1 MPEEYPQRGF
11 RPPPDATELLLIR
24 HGASAAAVP
33 GEPFEL
39 LEGQADPPLAPE
51 GLEQARKMAA
61 WLADEPIAALFVTPL
76 QRTAQTAEPL
86 AEGTGIEPKVI
97 PDLREV
103 MLGEWE
109 GGEFRIR
116 VANND
121 PIAARLFEEERWEV
135 IPGAEDMQ
143 SFGER
148 VKRGLNQIAEET
160 GPGATGAAI
169 LHGGVIAEIC
179 HQLTGSRPFAFMQV
193 DNTSITRIVRFAD
206 GGWLLRYF
214 NETAHL
220 RRRAAPSA

>member
-61 WLADEPIAALFVTPL
+61 WLANEPIAALFVTPL

>member
-1 MPEEYPQRGF
+1 MPETYPQRGF
-11 RPPPDATELLLIR
+11 RLPPDATDLLLIR

-51 GLEQARKMAA
+51 GLEQAIK
-61 WLADEPIAALFVTPL
+61 LAGWVANEPLNALFVTPL
-76 QRTAQTAEPL
+76 QRTGQTAEPL
-86 AEGTGIEPKVI
+86 AELTGLEPKTV
-97 PDLREV
+97 PDLREI

-116 VANND
+116 VAGGD

-135 IPGAEDMQ
+135 IPGAEDME
-143 SFGER
+143 SFGTR
-148 VKRGLNQIAEET
+148 VRRGMETLADET
-160 GPGATGAAI
+160 GPGRTGAAI

-179 HQLTGSRPFAFMQV
+179 HQVTKSRPFAFNQV
-193 DNTSITRIVRFAD
+193 DNTSITRVVRFAD
-206 GGWLLRYF
+206 GRWLLRYF

-220 RRRAAPSA
+220 RPRAAPSA

>member
-1 MPEEYPQRGF
+1 MAETYPQRGF
-11 RPPPDATELLLIR
+11 QPPPDAIDLLLIR

-39 LEGQADPPLAPE
+39 LEGQADPPLSPE
-51 GLEQARKMAA
+51 GREQADKVAA
-61 WLADEPIAALFVTPL
+61 WLAGESIGALFVTPL

-86 AEGTGIEPKVI
+86 MQRTGLQPTVI

-116 VANND
+116 VANRD
-121 PIAARLFEEERWEV
+121 PIATRLLEEERWDV
-135 IPGAEDMQ
+135 IPGAESME

-148 VKRGLNQIAEET
+148 VARGLSRLAEET
-160 GPGATGAAI
+160 GPGRTGAAI

-179 HQLTGSRPFAFMQV
+179 HQVTSSRPFAFNIV
-193 DNTSITRIVRFAD
+193 DNTAVTRLVRFAD
-206 GGWLLRYF
+206 GRWLLRYF

-220 RRRAAPSA
+220 RQNAAPSA

>member
-1 MPEEYPQRGF
+1 V
-11 RPPPDATELLLIR
+11 PPPDAVDLLLIR

-39 LEGQADPPLAPE
+39 LEGQADPPLSPE
-51 GLEQARKMAA
+51 GHEQAEKLAA
-61 WLADEPIAALFVTPL
+61 WLAGERIGAIFVTPL

-86 AEGTGIEPKVI
+86 AQSLGLQPTVV
-97 PDLREV
+97 PDLREI

-116 VANND
+116 VANRD
-121 PIAARLFEEERWEV
+121 PIAARLLEEERWDV
-135 IPGAEDMQ
+135 IPGAESME

-148 VKRGLNQIAEET
+148 VARGLSRLADET
-160 GPGATGAAI
+160 GPGRTGAAV

-179 HQLTGSRPFAFMQV
+179 HQVTSSRPFAFNV
-193 DNTSITRIVRFAD
+193 IDNTAITRIVRFAD
-206 GGWLLRYF
+206 GRWLLRYF

-220 RRRAAPSA
+220 RQNAAPSA

>member
-1 MPEEYPQRGF
+1 VPETYPQRGF
-11 RPPPDATELLLIR
+11 QLPPDATELLLIR

-51 GLEQARKMAA
+51 GREQASRMADWVA
-61 WLADEPIAALFVTPL
+61 AEPLSALFVTPL
-76 QRTAQTAEPL
+76 QRTSQTAAPL
-86 AEGTGIEPKVI
+86 AERTGLEPKVVT
-97 PDLREV
+97 DLREI

-116 VANND
+116 VANGD
-121 PIAARLFEEERWEV
+121 PIAARLFEEERWDV
-135 IPGAEDMQ
+135 IPGAENME

-148 VKRGLNQIAEET
+148 IARGLAQIADET

-169 LHGGVIAEIC
+169 LHGGVISEIC
-179 HQLTGSRPFAFMQV
+179 HQVTSSRPFAFMQV
-193 DNTSITRIVRFAD
+193 DNTSITRVVRFA
-206 GGWLLRYF
+206 GGRWLLRYF

-220 RRRAAPSA
+220 RAAPSA